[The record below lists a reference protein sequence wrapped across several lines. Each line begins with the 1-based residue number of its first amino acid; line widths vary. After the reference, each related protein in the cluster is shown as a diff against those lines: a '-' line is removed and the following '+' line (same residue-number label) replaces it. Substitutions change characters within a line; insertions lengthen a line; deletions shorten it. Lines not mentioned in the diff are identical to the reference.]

1 LFSRGLVVQPAIS
14 RSKFGALALPAALL
28 AAALVFIAFSATG
41 LPKPGLVM
49 GQIGVS
55 MLMSA
60 ANP

>member
-1 LFSRGLVVQPAIS
+1 VQPAIS
-14 RSKFGALALPAALL
+14 RSKIGALALPGALL